1 MESAAIMVIPC
12 YNEATRLQV
21 STFKAFICMRPAV
34 RFLFVDDGS
43 TDRTWQVLEGCI
55 RTIPSTL
62 PSITMLRTEARL
74 RPYVRGSCAPLRPVQ
89 SMWAIGTPISRR
101 PSTRSWPSVNSWR
114 PTLISRWSSGRG
126 AAAGARDRAPC
137 PAPLPGASSRRRLL

>member
-89 SMWAIGTPISRR
+89 SMGYWDADLATPLD
-101 PSTRSWPSVNSWR
+101 
-114 PTLISRWSSGRG
+114 TLVAFCELLETHPDIEMVF
-126 AAAGARDRAPC
+126 GARC
-137 PAPLPGASSRRRLL
+137 SCWGA